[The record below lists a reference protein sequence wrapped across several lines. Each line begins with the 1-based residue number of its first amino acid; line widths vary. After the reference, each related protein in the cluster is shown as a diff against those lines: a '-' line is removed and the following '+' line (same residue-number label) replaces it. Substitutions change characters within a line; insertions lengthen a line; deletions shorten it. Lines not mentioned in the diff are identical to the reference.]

1 MSMEIPVIETD
12 HLIIRPFVMDDL
24 STIHAI
30 LNDCFGEASL
40 DFRREWLQWAILGY
54 KIQAELYQAPYGDR
68 AVVLKSTDT
77 VIGAVG
83 LVQSYA
89 PFETLPYFQA
99 RSTIEPNRLLS
110 PEMGLFWAI
119 DPAHR
124 GKRYA
129 SESAQGLVDYM
140 FKNWDLKRIVA
151 TTAYDNLASIAVM
164 KRLGMIIER
173 NPHSEPEWFQITG
186 ILENAG

>member
-1 MSMEIPVIETD
+1 MSTKIPVIETD
-12 HLIIRPFVMDDL
+12 NLFIRPFVMDDL
-24 STIHAI
+24 QTIHAI
-30 LNDCFGEASL
+30 LNACFGGYTIEFCR
-40 DFRREWLQWAILGY
+40 DWLQWAILSE
-54 KIQAELYQAPYGDR
+54 KIQAMMNQPPYGDR

-89 PFETLPYFQA
+89 PFETLPYFQK
-99 RSTIEPNRLLS
+99 RLTPEDNTLLT

-119 DPAHR
+119 DPAHQ
-124 GKRYA
+124 GNRYA
-129 SESAQGLVDYM
+129 SESAQGLIDFM
-140 FKNWDLKRIVA
+140 FKQMGLKRIVA
-151 TTAYDNLASIAVM
+151 TTEYDNLASIGVM

-173 NPHSEPEWFQITG
+173 NPHPKPEWFQITG